1 MELNHQPMIGS
12 AKFTQI
18 FRTMAMPRYKTTNWK
33 HYNQALVNRGSL
45 TFWIDEEAIQLWK
58 QIKQGSRGRTRLFSN
73 LAITTA
79 LMVKRVF
86 SLPLRGLQGFI
97 NSIFK
102 LAQFPLLCPY
112 YSCISK
118 RAKTVNISF
127 KTKTKGAIQHLAIDA
142 TGLKVYGES
151 EWKVKKHGTDGK
163 QRVWRKLHLAVDTE
177 THEIIAAELSLSN
190 VSDGEVLPNL
200 LKQTRRRIVEISGD
214 GAYDTRW
221 CNEAIRIKRATPL
234 IPPREGAAFWD
245 HSHPRNLAVGCKK
258 LYGSNK
264 HWIEKYGCHKRS
276 LSETAMFRVKKL
288 LGGTL
293 SLRNYNAQV
302 GDLCHDKSVKQA
314 HRARYA

>member
-1 MELNHQPMIGS
+1 M
-12 AKFTQI
+12 AK
-18 FRTMAMPRYKTTNWK
+18 PRYKTTNWK
-33 HYNQALVNRGSL
+33 HYNQALINRGSL
-45 TFWIDEEAIQLWK
+45 TFWIDEEAVQQWT
-58 QIKQGSRGRTRLFSN
+58 QIKQGNRGRPRLFSD

-79 LMVKRVF
+79 LIVKRVF

-102 LAQFPLLCPY
+102 LAQLPLSCPH

-118 RAKTVNISF
+118 RAKTVNVAF
-127 KTKTKGAIQHLAIDA
+127 KTKTKGTIQHLAIDA
-142 TGLKVYGES
+142 TGLKVFGEG

-163 QRVWRKLHLAVDTE
+163 RRVWRKLHLAVDTD

-190 VSDGEVLPNL
+190 VNDGEALPNL

-214 GAYDTRW
+214 GAYDTRL
-221 CNEAIRIKRATPL
+221 CHEAIRIKRATAL
-234 IPPREGAAFWD
+234 IPPREGAAFWEQG
-245 HSHPRNLAVGCKK
+245 HPRNLAVGCQE

-264 HWIEKYGCHKRS
+264 HWKKKYGYHKRS

-293 SLRNYNAQV
+293 SLRNYNGQV
-302 GDLCHDKSVKQA
+302 GET
-314 HRARYA
+314 YAMIKALNKITGLGMPETMMIA